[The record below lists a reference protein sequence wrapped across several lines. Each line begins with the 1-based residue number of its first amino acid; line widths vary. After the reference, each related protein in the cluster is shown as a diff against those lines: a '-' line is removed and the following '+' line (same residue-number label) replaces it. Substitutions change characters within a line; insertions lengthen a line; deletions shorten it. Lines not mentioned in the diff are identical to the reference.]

1 MYQFND
7 LDSLVNVK
15 LLYSK
20 TPFLA
25 RKSKD
30 KRTRQAAAST
40 GQETIKQ
47 LPSDTQLDEPQG
59 RASGTSA
66 TTKGKDIMP
75 GWQEGRQAPE
85 QSIPTVQEDAG
96 GRASDKLPL
105 NTAPADATATTV
117 NQGPSTATISSS
129 TTSQTIQE
137 QVKKQVSQQWDPVF
151 KRLHDF
157 KESLR
162 QLDIQRRDED
172 ELTKVLD
179 ELNALSQELRT
190 PTSRELPDS
199 GQSKA
204 KAKQA
209 VRKKRGSGDPLP
221 WKYDE
226 FSGQILIPAR
236 DEFGDPIF
244 DEDGDPIFIPMIDSP
259 NALQEGEGRG
269 DDQAASASSAP
280 SADEMYKEPDLAWA
294 DVVRLAKEDPGLT
307 IAGEALLS
315 FYVGTRNF
323 AIPAP
328 PREFYTSFIS
338 PLAQHVTSRLYLPI
352 RYSVALIIAITYGES
367 SYGRR
372 TVNPRSNAQGYIQ
385 MIPGTRSGL
394 KQIYGLPEWDE
405 NTSKDDLQ
413 MNLIYSQ
420 AYFSRLSER
429 LKNLGIRQKI
439 TRSPDG
445 VPKGEIE
452 IAAPL
457 INKEAIIAALQRF
470 PVMTNGNDFR
480 LLLIIIFHAVGLGVS
495 DMITRRDALV
505 SRFLVCKHIETAL
518 ALRDM
523 GISVPIFKGR
533 AGGSTKRRSASPS
546 ADGRRKSS
554 AGPSKP
560 AVASKS
566 KGSSTKG
573 GQNRKGKQAK
583 RTTGGSS
590 GDPFRLFRNPFY

>member
-7 LDSLVNVK
+7 LESLVNVK

-20 TPFLA
+20 TPYLA

-30 KRTRQAAAST
+30 RRTRQSSPQVGQEAIKPLSSDAQLDQSRESNTSAST
-40 GQETIKQ
+40 
-47 LPSDTQLDEPQG
+47 
-59 RASGTSA
+59 SA
-66 TTKGKDIMP
+66 KGAGVMP
-75 GWQEGRQAPE
+75 GWQENKQAPE
-85 QSIPTVQEDAG
+85 QSVPTVEEKTSAG
-96 GRASDKLPL
+96 SSDRLPI

-117 NQGPSTATISSS
+117 NQGPGVAPTSSEPLS
-129 TTSQTIQE
+129 QTSQE
-137 QVKKQVSQQWDPVF
+137 QIKKQVDKQWDPVF
-151 KRLHDF
+151 KRLQDF

-162 QLDIQRRDED
+162 QLDIRRRSED

-179 ELNALSQELRT
+179 ELNSLSQELRT
-190 PTSRELPDS
+190 PTSRELPDTDR
-199 GQSKA
+199 SKT

-209 VRKKRGSGDPLP
+209 IRKKRGSGEPLP
-221 WKYDE
+221 WKYDDLT
-226 FSGQILIPAR
+226 GQMLIPAC
-236 DEFGDPIF
+236 DEFGDPML
-244 DEDGDPIFIPMIDSP
+244 DEDGDPIFIPMNESLNPTGGSDG
-259 NALQEGEGRG
+259 QVGG
-269 DDQAASASSAP
+269 QASAP
-280 SADEMYKEPDLAWA
+280 SAGLTIDEIYRDPGLTWA
-294 DVVRLAKEDPGLT
+294 DAVRLAKEDPGLT

-328 PREFYTSFIS
+328 PRDFYASFIS
-338 PLAQHVTSRLYLPI
+338 PLAQHVTSKLYLPM
-352 RYSVALIIAITYGES
+352 RYSIALIIAITHGES

-372 TVNPRSNAQGYIQ
+372 TRNPKSNAQGYIQ
-385 MIPGTRSGL
+385 LIPGSRAGL
-394 KQIYGLPEWDE
+394 KQIYGLPDWDE

-420 AYFSRLSER
+420 AYFSRLAER

-439 TRSPDG
+439 YRGQDG
-445 VPKGEIE
+445 TLRGEIE
-452 IAAPL
+452 ITAPL

-518 ALRDM
+518 NLRDM

-533 AGGSTKRRSASPS
+533 VEGAARKR
-546 ADGRRKSS
+546 
-554 AGPSKP
+554 P
-560 AVASKS
+560 AA
-566 KGSSTKG
+566 SSTGSNQQKKTTLTGSG
-573 GQNRKGKQAK
+573 GQRSTTSSGEKMKRGKKGNKTK
-583 RTTGGSS
+583 PTTGGSS
-590 GDPFRLFRNPFY
+590 GDPFLQFRSLFC